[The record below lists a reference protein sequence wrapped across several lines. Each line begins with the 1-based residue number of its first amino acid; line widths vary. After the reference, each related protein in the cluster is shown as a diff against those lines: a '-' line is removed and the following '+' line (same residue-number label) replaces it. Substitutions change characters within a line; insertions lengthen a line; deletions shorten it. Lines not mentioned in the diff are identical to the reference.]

1 MKKIKYRDFDYS
13 TNIII
18 TSKIN
23 NYTAY
28 RGAKAPAIKS
38 SFKKMDPINVKLF
51 DKMQK
56 NNKILSKNDR
66 FDLYL

>member
-18 TSKIN
+18 TTKTG

-28 RGAKAPAIKS
+28 KGTRIPT
-38 SFKKMDPINVKLF
+38 VK
-51 DKMQK
+51 
-56 NNKILSKNDR
+56 
-66 FDLYL
+66 